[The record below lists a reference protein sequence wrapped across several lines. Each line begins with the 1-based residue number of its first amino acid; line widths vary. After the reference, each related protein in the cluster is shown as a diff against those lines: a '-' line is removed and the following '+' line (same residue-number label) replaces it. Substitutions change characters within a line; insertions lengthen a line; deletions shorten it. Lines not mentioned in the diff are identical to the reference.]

1 MKDLNQRLE
10 EIRTALSPSFDI
22 VYRHVTIQNTQAWLI
37 FLSSLSDSELIASLV
52 EGFVITAGN
61 DLHITFYPGAIDK
74 LTDRKKAITNMLSGQ
89 CLVLMDTSEVYYCIE
104 TRHYPAR
111 STAEPN
117 VEKSVRGAHDG
128 FVENVILN
136 VGLIRRRI
144 RDPRLVVTMNKEG
157 IKTRTDVA
165 YLYIEGL
172 VDVDVLH
179 DFETRMHT
187 LPEAEILSERNL
199 VELLYGKTWNPYPH
213 VRYCE
218 RPDICAI
225 HLLQGYLVALVDNSP
240 TGVIL
245 PTTFFEQTKQI
256 EEYTQTTL
264 VATFTRVLRLIG
276 IVFSL
281 YLLPLWIA
289 LVIDQNPT
297 LLNIPIQHV
306 NVYQFGFQV
315 ILADIIVEWIRQSL
329 IHTPTILSSIMSF
342 VAVFLLGDMAIELG
356 AYTKEVLIMVA
367 LVNIG
372 NLLTPSYELSLANKV
387 FRIFIGFLALVF
399 GVSGVCVGVLLHI
412 VILLSTKTIKFPY
425 LYPLIPF
432 SYKECQRILFG
443 APIKVKR
450 DTTSKSTKR

>member
-61 DLHITFYPGAIDK
+61 NLHITFYPGAIDK

-165 YLYIEGL
+165 YLYIDGL

-225 HLLQGYLVALVDNSP
+225 HLLQGYLVALVDSSP

-399 GVSGVCVGVLLHI
+399 GVSGFCVCVLLHI

>member
-165 YLYIEGL
+165 YLYIDGL

-372 NLLTPSYELSLANKV
+372 NLLTPSYELSL
-387 FRIFIGFLALVF
+387 
-399 GVSGVCVGVLLHI
+399 LLHI